1 MSSRIFFVAQAVLL
15 AVAGPAGAADLYW
28 DINGAT
34 LYGDGSQGWTE
45 SNTASNNA
53 FWSTSSSGTV
63 ATTNFPDSGD
73 PQKNKSVQFGFGTL
87 AEGNTTNGGNVRVG
101 NSTSLSNRPAVGA
114 MIFNASGTSG
124 YTFWQNV
131 GNANVVNIELYA
143 TATNGIA
150 AGTGIQV
157 NGNATGDI
165 TFTKYNLG
173 TGGTGSNA
181 ANVGTLGIA
190 LFGSQT
196 WRNESTTY
204 SLIMDG
210 PVSGTHALTTA
221 GPGVISLGVANSFG
235 GGLTIASGTLRARNA
250 NALSTGAVTVNA
262 GGTLDVRT
270 AITKTIAGTGSVSVG
285 PGGNLTSGSIG
296 SNALLIAGEV
306 GNGATFTNPVSGTLT
321 VSSLAMAGNATI
333 ALATTGGMAASGS
346 VTLTGLDN
354 VLSLSGIAA
363 VGTTYTLLQGSS
375 LTNSGVVS
383 LTGAA
388 VAGQTILLGDSAT
401 VGRTTYSFASTPSAL
416 QLAVSGSQFTLR
428 WTGAV
433 DNVWDYSTNN
443 WTTGS
448 ESTFFAG
455 GDNGIIDTAATI
467 TIRPEGISADAL
479 TVSHSAGTA
488 SLAGGS
494 LTASSL
500 MKSNAGALSL
510 GSGVTA
516 TGVTVDGGSIV
527 IVDSGSL
534 TASTVANNGSLVY
547 ATTGT
552 QTLAAAVSGTGSIAS
567 TAGGTLALT
576 GLSSF
581 SGSLSTDAT
590 STLQIAGG
598 GIAASTIANDGT
610 LNLAGGSA
618 YTVGGVVSGGGTVT
632 KSGAGTATLAG
643 ANSFTGSTNVT
654 AGMLKLGSVTA
665 LGSAD
670 AGTTVSAGGA
680 LDLNGQTVAGESLA
694 VAGTGVS
701 NTGGL
706 INSNTSAAA
715 TWNGP
720 VTLLSAQTYVGGAGR
735 TTLAGSIGGLGLY
748 KVGEGTVTLVGS
760 NSYSGTLFISTGT
773 VQVMDQA
780 ALPATALSWNNSNS
794 SAGLDLV
801 AAGDYTMS
809 SITQFGSYLRVG
821 TTGTGNV
828 VLTVNGNSTL
838 GGSANKSLQ
847 VNPRAKVVFA
857 GDITADPSATTN
869 RSATFYNLGEI
880 ELNGVISGG
889 ATGTIGQ
896 FGVIQTANAAGQS
909 GTISLNT
916 TNFYTGVTRVS
927 AGTLKVGNALAFGD
941 IANGVTISAV
951 TVTDTT
957 TGITTTL
964 GRGTVDLNGYSIAD
978 ETLTM
983 VGTGDRVSLVNS
995 SAVTPVSW
1003 SGAASLSGTTAMG
1016 GTGDITITGAISG
1029 TAGILAKSGAG
1040 RVTLSTGNSY
1050 SGAVSVEQGTLA
1062 LGDAGSIASAIS
1074 VTTTAGATFDTTALA
1089 GGYTVP
1095 STQTIGGSGTVAGNL
1110 AVGSGATLS
1119 PGASPGTLTL
1129 SGSLTM
1135 GGGGNYNWQML
1146 SATGTAGAVSSWD
1159 LVSVGGPLTIAST
1172 SADPFKVNL
1181 WTLSGIAPDVSGTA
1195 ADFNGSSNATWKIAT
1210 ATGGISGFAT
1220 DKFTIST
1227 SATNG
1232 TGGFANAFGTGTFS
1246 VAQSGNDLNLVFTAG
1261 AAPPVITINVASGT
1275 QTQAQAGYP
1284 TLSGSTPVVK
1294 TGAGTLVVNQA
1305 NTLTGSTTVQ
1315 GGVLQMANASA
1326 LSTSQL
1332 VVVAGGTG
1340 QVAPYTST
1348 SVAGLDLS
1356 GNGLVDVTTGALTV
1370 SSGLSAAQ
1378 LVTEL
1383 LEGRGDGSWTG
1394 TSGITSSA
1402 AAADVASSIPR
1413 SVGWLDN
1420 GDGSLTV
1427 AYAAPGDTNL
1437 DWSIDILD
1445 AANFLA
1451 LGKFDTGAAATW
1463 LEGDFSYDGIVDILD
1478 AADFFSTGL
1487 FDAGNYNTAP
1497 GSAGAVA
1504 AVPEPSAAALL
1515 ATMAVTAV
1523 GWAARRNR
1531 GVSHF

>member
-1 MSSRIFFVAQAVLL
+1 MSSSSRLFVIAQALL
-15 AVAGPAGAADLYW
+15 VAVAVPAGGADLYW
-28 DINGAT
+28 DINGTT
-34 LYGDGSQGWTE
+34 LYGDGSQSWAE
-45 SNTASNNA
+45 SNTLTNSAY
-53 FWSTSSSGTV
+53 WSTSSSGTV

-87 AEGNTTNGGNVRVG
+87 ADGNTTNGGTVRVG
-101 NSTSLSNRPAVGA
+101 NSSSLSNRPAVGA

-143 TATNGIA
+143 TATSGIA

-157 NGNATGDI
+157 NSNVTGDV
-165 TFTKYNLG
+165 TFTKYNYG
-173 TGGTGSNA
+173 TGGTGNNA

-196 WRNESTTY
+196 WRNDSTTY
-204 SLIMDG
+204 ALVMDG

-221 GPGVISLGVANSFG
+221 GPGVISLGVANTFG
-235 GGLTIASGTLRARNA
+235 GGLTIASGTLRARHA
-250 NALSTGAVTVNA
+250 DALSTGAVTVNA
-262 GGTLDVRT
+262 GGTLDVRA
-270 AITKTIAGTGSVSVG
+270 AISKTIAGTGLVAVG
-285 PGGNLTSGSIG
+285 PGGNLSAGSIG
-296 SNALLIAGEV
+296 GNALLIAGEV
-306 GNGATFTNPVSGTLT
+306 GNGATCTVPVSGTLT
-321 VSSLAMAGNATI
+321 ASSLAMAGNATI
-333 ALATTGGMAASGS
+333 AMATTGGIASTGS
-346 VTLTGLDN
+346 VTLSGLDN

-363 VGTTYTLLQGSS
+363 VGRTYTLLQGSS
-375 LTNSGVVS
+375 LTNSGSVS

-388 VAGQTILLGDSAT
+388 VGGQTILLGNSAT
-401 VGRTTYSFASTPSAL
+401 VGRTTYSFSSTPLAL
-416 QLAVSGSQFTLR
+416 QLAVTGSQYTLR

-448 ESTFFAG
+448 QSTNFAG
-455 GDNGIIDTAATI
+455 GDNGIIDTAAAI
-467 TIRPEGISADAL
+467 TIRPEGISADTV
-479 TVSHSAGTA
+479 TVSHAAGTA

-500 MKSNAGALSL
+500 VKSNAGSLSV

-516 TGVTVDGGSIV
+516 TGVQLNGGSIVVVDGGSI
-527 IVDSGSL
+527 
-534 TASTVANNGSLVY
+534 TASTIANNASLVY

-552 QTLAAAVSGTGSIAS
+552 QTLATAISGTGSIAS

-576 GLSSF
+576 GSSSF

-598 GIAASTIANDGT
+598 GIAASTITNEGS
-610 LNLAGGSA
+610 LYLSGGSA
-618 YTVGGVVSGGGTVT
+618 STVAGVVSGGGTVT

-643 ANSFTGSTNVT
+643 ANSYTGATTIT
-654 AGMLKLGSVTA
+654 AGTLKLGSATA
-665 LGSAD
+665 LGSTD

-715 TWNGP
+715 TWSGP
-720 VTLLSAQTYVGGAGR
+720 VTLSSAQTYVGGAGR
-735 TTLAGSIGGLGLY
+735 TTLAGSVGGLGLY
-748 KVGEGTVTLVGS
+748 KVGEGTVTLAGA

-801 AAGDYTMS
+801 AAGDYAMS
-809 SITQFGSYLRVG
+809 SIAQFGSYLRVG

-838 GGSANKSLQ
+838 GGTANKSLQ

-869 RSATFYNLGEI
+869 RSATFYNSGEI

-896 FGVIQTANAAGQS
+896 FGVVQTANAAGQS
-909 GTISLNT
+909 GTISLNAA
-916 TNFYTGVTRVS
+916 NFYTGVTRVS

-983 VGTGDRVSLVNS
+983 IGTGDRVSLVNS
-995 SAVTPVSW
+995 SAVSPVSW
-1003 SGAASLSGTTAMG
+1003 SGSVSLSGTTALG
-1016 GTGDITITGAISG
+1016 GPGDITLTGAVSG
-1029 TAGILAKSGAG
+1029 TAGVLAKSGAG
-1040 RVTLSTGNSY
+1040 RVTLTAGNSY

-1062 LGDAGSIASAIS
+1062 LGAAGSIASATS
-1074 VTTTAGATFDTTALA
+1074 VTTAAGASFDVTALP

-1095 STQTIGGSGTVAGNL
+1095 STQTVGGSGTVTGN
-1110 AVGSGATLS
+1110 ATVGSGATLS
-1119 PGASPGTLTL
+1119 PGATLGTLTV
-1129 SGSLTM
+1129 SGSLTWNT
-1135 GGGGNYNWQML
+1135 GGNYNWQML
-1146 SATGTAGAVSSWD
+1146 SGTGTAGATTSWD
-1159 LVSVGGPLTIAST
+1159 VVSVAGPLTIAAT
-1172 SADPFKVNL
+1172 QADPFKINL
-1181 WTLSGIAPDVSGTA
+1181 WTLSGISPDVSGSA
-1195 ADFNGSSNATWKIAT
+1195 ANFNASSNYTWKIAS
-1210 ATGGISGFAT
+1210 ATGGITGFASN
-1220 DKFTIST
+1220 KFLITT

-1232 TGGFANAFGTGTFS
+1232 TGGFANAFGSGTFS
-1246 VAQSGNDLNLVFTAG
+1246 LAQSGNDLNLVFTAG
-1261 AAPPVITINVASGT
+1261 APTVITINVATGT
-1275 QTQAQAGYP
+1275 QTQTQAGYP

-1294 TGAGTLVVNQA
+1294 TGAGTLVLTAA

-1315 GGVLQMANASA
+1315 GGRLQLADGAA
-1326 LSTSQL
+1326 LGSSK
-1332 VVVAGGTG
+1332 VVPLAGGTLSLSPYLQTTIG
-1340 QVAPYTST
+1340 GLAANAGGLTDVGSGMVTVA
-1348 SVAGLDLS
+1348 AGLPAADMVS
-1356 GNGLVDVTTGALTV
+1356 AIVTGM
-1370 SSGLSAAQ
+1370 
-1378 LVTEL
+1378 
-1383 LEGRGDGSWTG
+1383 GDGSWNG
-1394 TSGITSSA
+1394 TSGITSSVA
-1402 AAADVASSIPR
+1402 ATSGGDR
-1413 SVGWLDN
+1413 TVGWLDN
-1420 GDGSLTV
+1420 GDGSVTF
-1427 AYAAPGDTNL
+1427 AFAAAGDTNL
-1437 DWSIDILD
+1437 DWQVDIID

-1451 LGKFDTGAAATW
+1451 GGKFDTGSPASW
-1463 LEGDFSYDGIVDILD
+1463 NEGDFTYDGV
-1478 AADFFSTGL
+1478 
-1487 FDAGNYNTAP
+1487 
-1497 GSAGAVA
+1497 V
-1504 AVPEPSAAALL
+1504 
-1515 ATMAVTAV
+1515 
-1523 GWAARRNR
+1523 
-1531 GVSHF
+1531 